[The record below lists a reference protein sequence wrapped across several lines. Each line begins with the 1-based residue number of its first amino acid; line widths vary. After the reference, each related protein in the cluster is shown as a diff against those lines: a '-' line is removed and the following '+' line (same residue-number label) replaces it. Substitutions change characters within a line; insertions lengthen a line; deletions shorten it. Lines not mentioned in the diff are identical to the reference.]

1 MAKVNLMTQ
10 AEYARHRGCS
20 RVAVGKAVKAGR
32 ISLVNGLIDPVVAD
46 IQWQKNSR
54 ARASAHQPGQL
65 PLDDSAASIRVD
77 SVEPAA
83 PSVDGYMLSRNRREA
98 AEAERAE
105 LSLAEAKGELIRVDA
120 VKGVLANVFSATR
133 DALLQLPARLAPLLA
148 AESDPATVQTLL
160 HADIHQALQL
170 LAGAGKQIGT
180 EIVMAQ

>member
-1 MAKVNLMTQ
+1 MGKVNLMTQ
-10 AEYARHRGCS
+10 AEYARHRKCS

-32 ISLVNGLIDPVVAD
+32 ISMVNGLIDPVVAD

-54 ARASAHQPGQL
+54 ARASAQPGQL
-65 PLDDSAASIRVD
+65 PLDESAQSTRVYTEAD
-77 SVEPAA
+77 EPPKA
-83 PSVDGYMLSRNRREA
+83 DGYMVNRNRREA

-105 LSLAEAKGELIRVDA
+105 LSLAEDKGELIRVDA

-170 LAGAGKQIGT
+170 LAGAGKQIGP
-180 EIVMAQ
+180 VMAANE